1 MGRNEN
7 GSIIYQINE
16 TQTAV
21 ANQKADEVRQAF
33 QDWIWDDKDR
43 REKLAY
49 LYNERFN
56 TNVPPAYDGSHLE
69 LPGSSLAITLRP
81 HQKNAIWR
89 GIQDGGALFDHRVGA
104 GKTIVCVGTIME
116 SRRMGLMKK
125 PMVVVPNH
133 LLLQWKDS
141 FYELYPNANILV
153 AEKSDF
159 TKDNREKLFGRIATG
174 DWDAVIVAHSS
185 FKKIGMPA
193 DTLDDILHEQI
204 DDLTKSIAQL
214 KSESGE
220 RITIKEMEKARDR
233 MQARLER
240 AAETG
245 AKAVSYTHL
254 TLPTT
259 PYV

>member
-1 MGRNEN
+1 M
-7 GSIIYQINE
+7 
-16 TQTAV
+16 
-21 ANQKADEVRQAF
+21 
-33 QDWIWDDKDR
+33 
-43 REKLAY
+43 
-49 LYNERFN
+49 
-56 TNVPPAYDGSHLE
+56 
-69 LPGSSLAITLRP
+69 
-81 HQKNAIWR
+81 
-89 GIQDGGALFDHRVGA
+89 FDHRVGA

-245 AKAVSYTHL
+245 AKDLSLIHI
-254 TLPTT
+254 
-259 PYV
+259 